1 MVCKERKK
9 PQRFIFNNLY
19 LENANHMVGTW
30 NTYLNTV
37 VKSLL
42 RVRKR
47 FCSRFPRRYLNSQ
60 KATTPAA
67 NVQKE

>member
-19 LENANHMVGTW
+19 LENANHIVGTW
-30 NTYLNTV
+30 NTYLNTE

-42 RVRKR
+42 RV
-47 FCSRFPRRYLNSQ
+47 
-60 KATTPAA
+60 
-67 NVQKE
+67 